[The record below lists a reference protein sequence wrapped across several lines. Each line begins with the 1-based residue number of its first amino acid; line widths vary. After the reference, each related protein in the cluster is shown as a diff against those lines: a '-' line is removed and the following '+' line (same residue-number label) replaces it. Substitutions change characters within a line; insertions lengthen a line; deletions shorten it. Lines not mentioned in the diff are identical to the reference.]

1 MLEEKKADI
10 VGKLITKLSH
20 INKNDM
26 EAALSASQILI
37 DIVEI
42 EKTIEIFFENDA
54 KYLHQLIV
62 LAVDCENKSN

>member
-42 EKTIEIFFENDA
+42 EKTIEIFFDNDA